1 MKHKIRSLTLEVTI
15 LLFIVFILAITTL
28 VGFLDKYLMIP
39 ITVIILISI
48 ITGFF
53 IDRIILVWLV
63 TIVTFIGIA
72 FVLNIGSQVNGIVK
86 TLLLVIFPFFA
97 TMSSLIRIRIL
108 SRSTLINNRKLI
120 MRKMEKKN
128 LITKTP
134 TQVSLR
140 KYYDKIVTQF
150 SDSEQLV
157 VLTLISL
164 PYYEQREY
172 ADQNQLFKVLSDISV
187 LLKDKRLPSERIFT
201 FDNNEFI
208 IVSLRMEEDE
218 VNALNV
224 ETRKQLNDI
233 YFMLN
238 GKKYELRYQFASIKL
253 DQQHPLNFDDVLK
266 KLYRNLETDL
276 IDEYLL

>member
-63 TIVTFIGIA
+63 TIVTFISIA

-134 TQVSLR
+134 NQVSLR

-172 ADQNQLFKVLSDISV
+172 ADQNQLFKILSDISG

-238 GKKYELRYQFASIKL
+238 GKKHELRYQFASIKL

>member
-1 MKHKIRSLTLEVTI
+1 M
-15 LLFIVFILAITTL
+15 
-28 VGFLDKYLMIP
+28 
-39 ITVIILISI
+39 
-48 ITGFF
+48 
-53 IDRIILVWLV
+53 
-63 TIVTFIGIA
+63 
-72 FVLNIGSQVNGIVK
+72 
-86 TLLLVIFPFFA
+86 
-97 TMSSLIRIRIL
+97 
-108 SRSTLINNRKLI
+108 
-120 MRKMEKKN
+120 
-128 LITKTP
+128 ITKTP

-238 GKKYELRYQFASIKL
+238 GKNMNYVINLR
-253 DQQHPLNFDDVLK
+253 V
-266 KLYRNLETDL
+266 
-276 IDEYLL
+276 